1 MTLKQ
6 TVYVVAILTSAF
18 SGLATNAQAQSNSK
32 KSDSPVVVGTLKS
45 VDSSGTKFEI
55 QQDSGYLRKLYLDSK
70 SKVYFVGLL
79 AKGEQQPK
87 PGQGVKATSDKDGCV
102 KTISFTPSFGKTAML
117 GENRLK
123 MTNSELLK
131 EIDKD
136 GSSSISYVEFS
147 KYIYH
152 SPKHGPDSFRKADKD
167 SDGVLDAAEFVEALS
182 KVAWWKLSRKTPDEW
197 FILADRNKDGLL
209 DVKEFALICTSGNH
223 LENIFKRSDRDK
235 SGSLS
240 EQETE
245 AYIRSITHGKQKSRK
260 TRKRDGQATTQSI
273 D

>member
-6 TVYVVAILTSAF
+6 TVYAVLVLISTF
-18 SGLATNAQAQSNSK
+18 SDLAMNVRAQSNSK

-55 QQDSGYLRKLYLDSK
+55 KQESGSLRELYLDSK
-70 SKVYFVGLL
+70 SKVYFVGLS
-79 AKGEQQPK
+79 AKGERQPK
-87 PGQGVKATSDKDGCV
+87 VGQGVKAASDKDGCV
-102 KTISFTPSFGKTAML
+102 KTISFTPSVGKTAML

-123 MTNSELLK
+123 MTESELFN
-131 EIDKD
+131 EIDRD

-167 SDGVLDAAEFVEALS
+167 SDGLLNTTEFCDALS
-182 KVAWWKLSRKTPDEW
+182 KVPWWRISRRTPNEW
-197 FILADRNKDGLL
+197 FTQADVDRDGILDIN
-209 DVKEFALICTSGNH
+209 EFSVISTSGNH
-223 LENIFKRSDRDK
+223 IENVFRRTDGDK

-240 EQETE
+240 EGETE
-245 AYIRSITHGKQKSRK
+245 TYIRSITHGNKKSRGK
-260 TRKRDGQATTQSI
+260 RKRD
-273 D
+273 